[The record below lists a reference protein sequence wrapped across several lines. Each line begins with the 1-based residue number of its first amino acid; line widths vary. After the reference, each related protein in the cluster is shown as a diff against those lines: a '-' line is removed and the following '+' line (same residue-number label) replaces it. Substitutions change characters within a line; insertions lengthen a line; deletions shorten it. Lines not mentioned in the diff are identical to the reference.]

1 MEYIHGTEDFK
12 LDKPSAVT
20 LGKFDGVHL
29 GHQKLISIVREKA
42 DELGLLSV
50 MLHLTEYRLA
60 YVRRRISIFYLRI
73 RREEIFVRI
82 MDLMLKLNIRSRQ
95 SL

>member
-20 LGKFDGVHL
+20 LGIFDGVHL

-50 MLHLTEYRLA
+50 MFTFA
-60 YVRRRISIFYLRI
+60 SDIV
-73 RREEIFVRI
+73 
-82 MDLMLKLNIRSRQ
+82 
-95 SL
+95 

>member
-29 GHQKLISIVREKA
+29 GHQKLISIAWIAV
-42 DELGLLSV
+42 S
-50 MLHLTEYRLA
+50 
-60 YVRRRISIFYLRI
+60 YVYI
-73 RREEIFVRI
+73 
-82 MDLMLKLNIRSRQ
+82 
-95 SL
+95 

>member
-42 DELGLLSV
+42 DELGL
-50 MLHLTEYRLA
+50 
-60 YVRRRISIFYLRI
+60 
-73 RREEIFVRI
+73 
-82 MDLMLKLNIRSRQ
+82 
-95 SL
+95 

>member
-50 MLHLTEYRLA
+50 MFTFD
-60 YVRRRISIFYLRI
+60 RIPLSICPQKNQHFLY
-73 RREEIFVRI
+73 EFGE
-82 MDLMLKLNIRSRQ
+82 KK

>member
-1 MEYIHGTEDFK
+1 MEYIHGTEGFK

-42 DELGLLSV
+42 DELSLI
-50 MLHLTEYRLA
+50 H
-60 YVRRRISIFYLRI
+60 ISEPTRH
-73 RREEIFVRI
+73 
-82 MDLMLKLNIRSRQ
+82 
-95 SL
+95 